1 MKNSEIQRSAEASPI
16 GTLVREAYSRWG
28 IVVDP
33 AKKRMVESRLEAASR
48 KLGVQSLGELVKA
61 LKADSTGRVETVL
74 FDALSTNFT
83 SFFREREHI
92 DFLVQEAKRK
102 PKGKLR
108 FWSAGCSNGSEPYSL
123 AMALVDALE
132 PAQRADLKILASDL
146 AISELKRAK
155 AAVYGKDSVR
165 SLATDLVKRHFESTS
180 DGAVRVRERTRNLVT
195 VASINL
201 SAPWKLRGPFDAILC
216 RNVMIYF
223 DEASRQ
229 RLVSRFAQLLPSG
242 GYLVI
247 GLTESITGRCD
258 DLRMVRPGVY
268 VKTGGDE

>member
-1 MKNSEIQRSAEASPI
+1 MTQRSTDASPM

-33 AKKRMVESRLEAASR
+33 AKKQMVESRLEAASR
-48 KLGVQSLGELVKA
+48 KLGVETLKELVNA
-61 LKADSTGRVETVL
+61 LKSDATGRVETIL

-92 DFLVQEAKRK
+92 DFLVQEARRK
-102 PKGKLR
+102 ARGKLR
-108 FWSAGCSNGSEPYSL
+108 YWSAGCSNGSEPYSL
-123 AMALVDALE
+123 AMALADSLE

-146 AISELKRAK
+146 AISELRRAK
-155 AAVYGKDSVR
+155 AAVYSKDAIR
-165 SLATDLVKRHFESTS
+165 NLAPDMVKRHFESTS
-180 DGAVRVRERTRNLVT
+180 DGSVRVREQTRNLVT

-201 SAPWKLRGPFDAILC
+201 SGPWKLRGPFDAILC
-216 RNVMIYF
+216 QNVMIYF

-229 RLVSRFAQLLPSG
+229 RLVARFAQLLHPG
-242 GYLVI
+242 GYLII

-258 DLRMVRPGVY
+258 ELRLVRPGVY
-268 VKTGGDE
+268 AKVGVEE